1 VRKEGIM
8 SLTPG
13 PKSLAIL
20 HQMID
25 ALNTNVY
32 QQASHGPQ
40 STKRATTNNPLQ
52 QLKKENHKTMA
63 TKITTTLSGAHA
75 AKLHEVLQA
84 APKQTATVAA
94 LTDHVAT
101 AIQDAGQTH
110 AKKVTLNLA
119 PAKHEALGKIVAGH
133 VKQTA
138 TVCKLHEKLVAAAP
152 TE

>member
-1 VRKEGIM
+1 M

-40 STKRATTNNPLQ
+40 STKLAITNNPPQ
-52 QLKKENHKTMA
+52 PLKKENHKTMA

-84 APKQTATVAA
+84 APKQTATVTA
-94 LTDHVAT
+94 LTDYVAT
-101 AIQDAGQTH
+101 AIQEAGEG
-110 AKKVTLNLA
+110 AKKVALSFA
-119 PAKHEALGKIVAGH
+119 VAKAEALLKLLTGH
-133 VKQTA
+133 PKQTK
-138 TVCKLHEKLVAAAP
+138 TVQALTSKVSDGIQAAGA
-152 TE
+152 